1 MTGDQFV
8 QLVALVSM
16 LGLIL
21 WQIAR
26 ARRGE

>member
-1 MTGDQFV
+1 MTGEQIV

-26 ARRGE
+26 SRRGG

>member
-1 MTGDQFV
+1 MTGDQIV
-8 QLVALVSM
+8 QFVALSSM

-26 ARRGE
+26 SRRGD